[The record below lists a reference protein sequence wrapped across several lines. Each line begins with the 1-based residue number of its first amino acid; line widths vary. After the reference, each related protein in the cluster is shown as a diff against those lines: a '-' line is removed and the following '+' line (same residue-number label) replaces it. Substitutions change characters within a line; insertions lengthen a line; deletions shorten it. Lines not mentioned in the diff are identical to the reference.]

1 VDENAL
7 KTQIFTP
14 GHKYLLTSSS
24 AWIRLVTQNQS
35 ITLFYH
41 SNWKI
46 VSPMPETFEAKSSNS
61 QLHAINDALS
71 DGQTDLVKK
80 MLQQLQPCDVALLLE
95 SSRSRN
101 RLEIWQLIEPDL
113 YSDVLEELSE
123 DVRNGIIDKM
133 LPEKITDAL
142 EEMDTDDLVETLS
155 SLPESVSQYLLA
167 AMDEQDRQRAELGL
181 SYGEE
186 TAGFIMNTDT
196 ITLRSGISVDVILRY
211 LRLKGDMPEN
221 TDTLYVVNRNDK
233 LLGGVALTQLITA
246 ARDTP
251 IDYLIKD
258 SEAIPV
264 SMMDNEVASL
274 FERYN
279 WLSAPVV
286 NENNKLVGRITIDD
300 VVDIIRED
308 AEHSMMSMAGLDD
321 EEDTFAP
328 VVKSTQRRTLWL
340 GVNLFTALM
349 AAAVSDLFEATL
361 SQLAVLAI
369 LNTIVPSMGGVAGNQ
384 TLTLVIRGMALGH
397 VSSANARWLIGKEL
411 AIGFLNGVIW
421 SVLIATVIA
430 LWKQDLML
438 GAVIAFAMMIN
449 MVAAGLAGAS
459 LPLIMRKLKIDPAL
473 AGSVILTTITDVV
486 GIFAFLGTA
495 TWLLI

>member
-1 VDENAL
+1 
-7 KTQIFTP
+7 
-14 GHKYLLTSSS
+14 
-24 AWIRLVTQNQS
+24 
-35 ITLFYH
+35 
-41 SNWKI
+41 
-46 VSPMPETFEAKSSNS
+46 MPKTFEAKSSHS
-61 QLHAINDALS
+61 QLHTINEALGS
-71 DGQTDLVKK
+71 GQNDLAEE
-80 MLQQLQPCDVALLLE
+80 MLQQLKPCDVALLLE

-101 RLEIWQLIEPDL
+101 RLDIWQLIQPDL
-113 YSDVLEELSE
+113 YSDVLEELPD
-123 DVRNGIIDKM
+123 DVRNGIIRKM
-133 LPEKITDAL
+133 LPERVADAL
-142 EEMDTDDLVETLS
+142 EEMDTDNLVDTLRG
-155 SLPESVSQYLLA
+155 LPQEVAQDLLA
-167 AMDEQDRQRAELGL
+167 AMDEQDRSRAELGL

-186 TAGFIMNTDT
+186 TAGFIMNTDA
-196 ITLRSGISVDVILRY
+196 ITLRPGINVDVILRY
-211 LRLKGDMPEN
+211 LRLKGDIPEH
-221 TDTLYVVNRNDK
+221 TDTFYVVDRNDK
-233 LLGGVALTQLITA
+233 LMGGVALTRLITA
-246 ARDTP
+246 AADTP
-251 IDYLIKD
+251 IESLIKN
-258 SEAIPV
+258 SEAIPAD
-264 SMMDNEVASL
+264 MMDNEVASL

-286 NENNKLVGRITIDD
+286 DQNNQLLGRITIDD

-328 VVKSTQRRTLWL
+328 VVKSTQRRSVWL

-397 VSSANARWLIGKEL
+397 VNSANARWLISKEL
-411 AIGFLNGVIW
+411 GIGFLNGVIW
-421 SVLIATVIA
+421 SVLIASVIA
-430 LWKQDLML
+430 IWKQDLML
-438 GAVIAFAMMIN
+438 GAVIAFAMLIN

-459 LPLIMRKLKIDPAL
+459 LPIIMKKLKIDPAL

-486 GIFAFLGTA
+486 GIFAFLGSA

>member
-1 VDENAL
+1 
-7 KTQIFTP
+7 
-14 GHKYLLTSSS
+14 
-24 AWIRLVTQNQS
+24 
-35 ITLFYH
+35 
-41 SNWKI
+41 
-46 VSPMPETFEAKSSNS
+46 MPETFES
-61 QLHAINDALS
+61 QHSHNQLQAINDGLGA
-71 DGQTDLVKK
+71 GMFVQVRQ
-80 MLQQLQPCDVALLLE
+80 MLQNMPACDVALLLE
-95 SSRSRN
+95 SSRSKSRAQ
-101 RLEIWQLIEPDL
+101 IWQLLESDA

-123 DVRNGIIDKM
+123 DVRNGIIRQM
-133 LPEKITDAL
+133 VPEKLADAL

-155 SLPESVSQYLLA
+155 SLPEAVSQDLLNS
-167 AMDEQDRQRAELGL
+167 MDEQDRNRAELGL
-181 SYGEE
+181 SYGED

-196 ITLRSGISVDVILRY
+196 ITLRPEVSVEVILRY
-211 LRLKGDMPEN
+211 LRLRGDIPDD
-221 TDTLYVVNRNDK
+221 TDTFYVVNRHDK
-233 LLGGVALTQLITA
+233 LIGGVALTKLLTA
-246 ARDTP
+246 APDTP
-251 IDYLIKD
+251 IENLIKI

-264 SMMDNEVASL
+264 TMDDGEVASL
-274 FERYN
+274 FERYD

-286 NENNKLVGRITIDD
+286 DEHNHLLGRITIDD

-328 VVKSTQRRTLWL
+328 VFKSTQRRSVWL

-349 AAAVSDLFEATL
+349 AAAVSDMFEETL

-369 LNTIVPSMGGVAGNQ
+369 LNTIVPSMGGAAGNQ

-397 VSSANARWLIGKEL
+397 VSPGNSRWLIGKEL
-411 AIGFLNGVIW
+411 AIGFFNGIIW
-421 SVLIATVIA
+421 ALLIASVIA
-430 LWKQDLML
+430 IWKQDLML

-449 MVAAGLAGAS
+449 MVAAGLAGAT
-459 LPLIMRKLKIDPAL
+459 LPIAMKKLNIDPAL

>member
-1 VDENAL
+1 
-7 KTQIFTP
+7 
-14 GHKYLLTSSS
+14 
-24 AWIRLVTQNQS
+24 
-35 ITLFYH
+35 
-41 SNWKI
+41 
-46 VSPMPETFEAKSSNS
+46 MPKTFEAKSSNS
-61 QLHAINDALS
+61 QLHTINEALAS
-71 DGQTDLVKK
+71 GQTNLAKE
-80 MLQQLQPCDVALLLE
+80 MLQQLKPCDVALLLE

-101 RLEIWQLIEPDL
+101 RLNIWQLIQPDL
-113 YSDVLEELSE
+113 YSDVLEELPD
-123 DVRNGIIDKM
+123 DVRNGIIRKM
-133 LPEKITDAL
+133 LPEKVADAL
-142 EEMDTDDLVETLS
+142 EEMDTDNLVDTLRG
-155 SLPESVSQYLLA
+155 LPQEVAQDLLA
-167 AMDEQDRQRAELGL
+167 AMDEQDRSRAELGL

-186 TAGFIMNTDT
+186 TAGFIMNTDA
-196 ITLRSGISVDVILRY
+196 ITLRPGINVDVILRY
-211 LRLKGDMPEN
+211 LRLKGDIPEH
-221 TDTLYVVNRNDK
+221 TDTLYVVDRNDK
-233 LLGGVALTQLITA
+233 LMGGVALTRLITA
-246 ARDTP
+246 AADTP
-251 IDYLIKD
+251 IESLIKN
-258 SEAIPV
+258 SEAIPAD
-264 SMMDNEVASL
+264 MMDNEVASL

-286 NENNKLVGRITIDD
+286 DQNNQLLGRITIDD

-328 VVKSTQRRTLWL
+328 VVKSTQRRSVWL
-340 GVNLFTALM
+340 GVNLLTALM

-397 VSSANARWLIGKEL
+397 VNSANARWLISKEL
-411 AIGFLNGVIW
+411 GIGFLNGVIW
-421 SVLIATVIA
+421 SVLIASVIA
-430 LWKQDLML
+430 IWKQDLML

-459 LPLIMRKLKIDPAL
+459 LPIIMKKLKIDPAL

-486 GIFAFLGTA
+486 GIFAFLGSA

>member
-1 VDENAL
+1 
-7 KTQIFTP
+7 
-14 GHKYLLTSSS
+14 
-24 AWIRLVTQNQS
+24 
-35 ITLFYH
+35 
-41 SNWKI
+41 
-46 VSPMPETFEAKSSNS
+46 MPQTFEAKSSNN
-61 QLHAINDALS
+61 QLHDINEALGS
-71 DGQTDLVKK
+71 GQTELAKD
-80 MLQQLQPCDVALLLE
+80 MLHQLQPGDLALLLE

-101 RLEIWQLIEPDL
+101 RLDIWQLIPPDL
-113 YSDVLEELSE
+113 YSDVLEELSD
-123 DVRNGIIDKM
+123 DVRNGIIRTM
-133 LPEKITDAL
+133 LPENVADAL
-142 EEMDTDDLVETLS
+142 EEMDTDNLVDTLRG
-155 SLPESVSQYLLA
+155 LPQEVAQELLA
-167 AMDEQDRQRAELGL
+167 AMEEQDRVRAELGL

-186 TAGFIMNTDT
+186 TAGFIMNTDA
-196 ITLRSGISVDVILRY
+196 ITLRPGINVDVILRY
-211 LRLKGDMPEN
+211 LRLKGEMPEH
-221 TDTLYVVNRNDK
+221 TDTLYVVDRNDK
-233 LLGGVALTQLITA
+233 LMGGVALTQLITA
-246 ARDTP
+246 AADTP
-251 IDYLIKD
+251 IESLIKN
-258 SEAIPV
+258 SEAIPAN
-264 SMMDNEVASL
+264 MMDNEVASL

-286 NENNKLVGRITIDD
+286 DESNQLLGRITIDD

-349 AAAVSDLFEATL
+349 AAAVSDLFEAAL

-397 VSSANARWLIGKEL
+397 VSSSNARWLISKEL

-421 SVLIATVIA
+421 SVLIASVIA
-430 LWKQDLML
+430 IWKQDFML
-438 GAVIAFAMMIN
+438 GAVIAFAMLVNMI
-449 MVAAGLAGAS
+449 VAGLAGAS

>member
-1 VDENAL
+1 
-7 KTQIFTP
+7 
-14 GHKYLLTSSS
+14 
-24 AWIRLVTQNQS
+24 
-35 ITLFYH
+35 
-41 SNWKI
+41 
-46 VSPMPETFEAKSSNS
+46 MPNTFEAKSSNN
-61 QLHAINDALS
+61 QLHDINEALGS
-71 DGQTDLVKK
+71 GQTELAKE
-80 MLQQLQPCDVALLLE
+80 MLLQLQPGDLALLLE

-101 RLEIWQLIEPDL
+101 RLDIWQLIPPDL
-113 YSDVLEELSE
+113 YSDVLEELSD
-123 DVRNGIIDKM
+123 DVRNGIIRKM
-133 LPEKITDAL
+133 LPERVADAL
-142 EEMDTDDLVETLS
+142 EEMDTDNLVDTLRG
-155 SLPESVSQYLLA
+155 LPQEVAQELLA
-167 AMDEQDRQRAELGL
+167 AMEEQDRVRAELGL
-181 SYGEE
+181 SYGDE
-186 TAGFIMNTDT
+186 TAGFIMNTDA
-196 ITLRSGISVDVILRY
+196 ISLRPGINVDVILRY
-211 LRLKGDMPEN
+211 LRLKGDMPEH
-221 TDTLYVVNRNDK
+221 TDTLYVVDRDDK
-233 LLGGVALTQLITA
+233 LMGGVALTRLITA
-246 ARDTP
+246 AADTP
-251 IDYLIKD
+251 IESLIND
-258 SEAIPV
+258 SEAIPAD
-264 SMMDNEVASL
+264 MMDNEVASL

-286 NENNKLVGRITIDD
+286 DKNNKLLGRITIDD

-328 VVKSTQRRTLWL
+328 VVKSTQRRSIWL
-340 GVNLFTALM
+340 GVNLLTALM

-397 VSSANARWLIGKEL
+397 VSSANARWLISKEL

-421 SVLIATVIA
+421 SVLIASVIA
-430 LWKQDLML
+430 IWKQDIML

-459 LPLIMRKLKIDPAL
+459 LPIIMKKLKIDPAL